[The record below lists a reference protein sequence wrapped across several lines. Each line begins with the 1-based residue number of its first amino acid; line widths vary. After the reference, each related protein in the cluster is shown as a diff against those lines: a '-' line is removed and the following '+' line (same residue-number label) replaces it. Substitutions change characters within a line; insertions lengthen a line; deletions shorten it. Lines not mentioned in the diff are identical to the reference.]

1 MPYRVSLYG
10 GGGEAH
16 ARVPQALV
24 ARVGEHLRAA
34 GLLDVVDLLDAA
46 LLALR
51 CRGDRVQVLL
61 VGKDVGDVRGGL
73 LQRASGSSGFGRIFV
88 CGLGRGRV
96 EGALGQIAEG
106 AARGCLG
113 QALLGRDVGPVRRR
127 GAHVDVAGCDLTCGR
142 RVAGRTGRIG
152 SGAGGGSGADG
163 GKMGKN
169 ASVSVSATVYKT
181 GRRQAVDVVVVQVA
195 LQVGEVASPRDWW
208 GSQGSPA
215 ISPPSVHSSRPIFTP
230 SQAFLASPD
239 PKDA

>member
-1 MPYRVSLYG
+1 VPYRVSLYG

-73 LQRASGSSGFGRIFV
+73 LQRASGSSGFGRVFV
-88 CGLGRGRV
+88 RGMGRGRV

-142 RVAGRTGRIG
+142 RVAGKTGRIG
-152 SGAGGGSGADG
+152 SGAGGGSGVGSGNDG
-163 GKMGKN
+163 QECVRLN
-169 ASVSVSATVYKT
+169 VCDSIQD
-181 GRRQAVDVVVVQVA
+181 RQ
-195 LQVGEVASPRDWW
+195 
-208 GSQGSPA
+208 
-215 ISPPSVHSSRPIFTP
+215 
-230 SQAFLASPD
+230 
-239 PKDA
+239 